1 MECPALVAWEIYHQD
16 LWSVGDEMRLLGP
29 KCQLYYA
36 KCSKLIHILQKIVE
50 VIWHIASGLM
60 LPSVKSLRAYF
71 QPITAQYPELLTNEK
86 TVFCPL
92 GSPSG
97 SKCKWSRR

>member
-1 MECPALVAWEIYHQD
+1 
-16 LWSVGDEMRLLGP
+16 MRLLGP
-29 KCQLYYA
+29 KCQLHYA

-60 LPSVKSLRAYF
+60 LPSVKSLSDYF
-71 QPITAQYPELLTNEK
+71 QPILAQYLELMTNED

-92 GSPSG
+92 EQP
-97 SKCKWSRR
+97 